1 MNSDYEDVFGLE
13 GPLARA
19 LPGYAFRPEQAAMA
33 KAVGQALARLEPL
46 IVEAGTGTGKTF
58 AYLIPALLSG
68 RSVIISTGTRT
79 LQDQLY
85 RRDVPLL
92 AKALGLPVKVA
103 LLKGRANY
111 LCRHRLELATQQGSL
126 LAGEDDVRS
135 DVRSDARS
143 DVRSDGRG
151 ESSRERVLARIAR
164 WAATTTS
171 GDLSELADLPEQSPV
186 WPDVTSTRENCL
198 GQECPQFSRCHVI
211 EARRNAQA
219 ADIVVVN
226 HHLLL
231 ADLALKDEGFGDL
244 LPGAEA
250 VLLDEAH
257 QVPDIA
263 AQFFGQVW
271 SVRQVT
277 IWMRDITAE
286 LAAAGVGA
294 PEITAGIGE
303 LEVRLEQLRASLQLR
318 PRSRAGGG
326 GESRGGESRGGGGS
340 RGAASTRYEW
350 ESLPE
355 AFLELLPE
363 LETAIGDIAS
373 RLEGLGAGAGTANC
387 ARRGAALANGLAS
400 LRELADDS
408 GLRWV
413 DATLSGLLLQFT
425 PFEIAERL
433 REYVAA
439 RPCAWVFTSAT
450 LAIAEDFS
458 HFAARIGLSEARTLR
473 IGSPFDYRDQARIF
487 LPPHMPEPQDPD
499 FAARFIAACAPLLVA
514 SGGRAFLLY
523 TSYRS
528 LNEGVRALQAR
539 FPDPPFPV
547 LVQGEAPR
555 EVLLRRFRDLGHAVL
570 LATGSFWEGV
580 DVKGEA
586 LSIVAIDKLPFA
598 SPDDPLLKARL
609 EGIRRRGGNPFFE
622 YQLPQAVLALK
633 QGVGRLIRDVDD
645 FGVIVLGD
653 PRLTTKAYG
662 RVFLEALPPSPVI
675 TDGAAAARFLTERL
689 ARLRPAMPLASR
701 AT

>member
-1 MNSDYEDVFGLE
+1 MNSDYNDVFSLE

-33 KAVGQALARLEPL
+33 KVVGHALARLEPL

-58 AYLIPALLSG
+58 AYLVPALLSG

-79 LQDQLY
+79 LQDQLF

-126 LAGEDDVRS
+126 LGGE
-135 DVRSDARS
+135 
-143 DVRSDGRG
+143 RG
-151 ESSRERVLARIAR
+151 VARVLARISR
-164 WAATTTS
+164 WAETTKS
-171 GDLSELADLPEQSPV
+171 GDLSELTDLPEQSSV
-186 WPDVTSTRENCL
+186 WPNVTSTRENCL
-198 GQECPQFSRCHVI
+198 GQECPQFARCHVF

-219 ADIVVVN
+219 AEIVVVN

-250 VLLDEAH
+250 VILDEAH

-263 AQFFGQVW
+263 AQFFGQLW
-271 SVRQVT
+271 SVRQVQ
-277 IWMRDITAE
+277 ILMRDVTAE
-286 LAAAGVGA
+286 MSAAGVRA
-294 PEITAGIGE
+294 PEISVAVIT
-303 LEVRLEQLRASLQLR
+303 VDDRLEELRATLQ
-318 PRSRAGGG
+318 
-326 GESRGGESRGGGGS
+326 RGPG
-340 RGAASTRYEW
+340 RYEW
-350 ESLPE
+350 AALPD
-355 AFLELLPE
+355 AFLDLLPE
-363 LETAIGDIAS
+363 LETAISDIAVQ
-373 RLEGLGAGAGTANC
+373 LEGLGAGAGTANC
-387 ARRGAALANGLAS
+387 SRRAATLANGLAA
-400 LRELADDS
+400 LRELSDET

-413 DATLSGLLLQFT
+413 DANPNGLLLHYT

-433 REYVAA
+433 REYVES

-450 LAIAEDFS
+450 LAIGEDFS
-458 HFAARIGLSEARTLR
+458 HFAARIGLPEARTLR

-487 LPPHMPEPQDPD
+487 LPPNMPEPQSPA
-499 FAARFIAACAPLLVA
+499 FADRFIEVCAPLLEA
-514 SGGRAFLLY
+514 CGGRAFLLY
-523 TSYRS
+523 TSYRG
-528 LNEGVRALQAR
+528 LAEGVRALNAR
-539 FPDPPFPV
+539 FPAPPFPV

-555 EVLLRRFRDLGHAVL
+555 EALLNRFRELGNAVL

-633 QGVGRLIRDVDD
+633 QGVGRLIRDFDD
-645 FGVIVLGD
+645 FGVIVIGD
-653 PRLTTKAYG
+653 PRLKTKAYG
-662 RVFLEALPPSPVI
+662 RVFLEALPPSPVV
-675 TDGAAAARFLTERL
+675 TDGAAAAAFLTERMR
-689 ARLRPAMPLASR
+689 ALRAAGAVASQ
-701 AT
+701 AG

>member
-1 MNSDYEDVFGLE
+1 MNSDYKEVFQMG
-13 GPLARA
+13 GPLART
-19 LPGYAFRPEQAAMA
+19 LPNYAYRPEQAVMA
-33 KAVGQALARLEPL
+33 KAVGAALARLEPL

-79 LQDQLY
+79 LQDQLF

-92 AKALGLPVKVA
+92 AKALGLPVKIA
-103 LLKGRANY
+103 LLKGRTNY

-126 LAGEDDVRS
+126 VAPERNVARLLAKVS
-135 DVRSDARS
+135 
-143 DVRSDGRG
+143 
-151 ESSRERVLARIAR
+151 R
-164 WAATTTS
+164 WAATTKS
-171 GDLSELADLPEQSPV
+171 GDLAELTDLPEQSPV
-186 WPDVTSTRENCL
+186 WPSISSTRENCL
-198 GQECPQFSRCHVI
+198 GQECPQFSQCHVFD
-211 EARRNAQA
+211 ARRNAQA

-250 VLLDEAH
+250 VILDEAH

-263 AQFFGQVW
+263 AQFFGQAW
-271 SVRQVT
+271 SVRQVQVLL
-277 IWMRDITAE
+277 RDITAE
-286 LAAAGVGA
+286 LAAAAIRA
-294 PEITAGIGE
+294 PAVVEAVLAVDGQLEGLRFALQRGTGRYDWAELPDAFVDALPGI
-303 LEVRLEQLRASLQLR
+303 
-318 PRSRAGGG
+318 
-326 GESRGGESRGGGGS
+326 
-340 RGAASTRYEW
+340 
-350 ESLPE
+350 
-355 AFLELLPE
+355 
-363 LETAIGDIAS
+363 ETALSELAVQ
-373 RLEGLGAGAGTANC
+373 LEGLGGGAGTSNC
-387 ARRGAALANGLAS
+387 ARRAAKVANALAQ
-400 LRELADDS
+400 LRELPDDS

-413 DATLSGLLLQFT
+413 EAGANGMTLQFT

-433 REYVAA
+433 REYVES

-450 LAIAEDFS
+450 LAIGEDFS

-473 IGSPFDYRDQARIF
+473 IDSPFDYREQARLF
-487 LPPHMPEPQDPD
+487 LPPSMPEPNDPR
-499 FAARFIAACAPLLVA
+499 FAARFIEACAPLLTA

-523 TSYRS
+523 TSYRG
-528 LNEGVRALQAR
+528 LAEGVRALQAR
-539 FPDPPFPV
+539 FPEPPFPV

-555 EVLLRRFRDLGHAVL
+555 EALLNRFRELGNAVL

-598 SPDDPLLKARL
+598 APDDPLLKARL

-633 QGVGRLIRDVDD
+633 QGVGRLIRDFDD

-653 PRLTTKAYG
+653 PRIKTKAYG
-662 RVFLEALPPSPVI
+662 RVFLESMPPSPIV
-675 TDGAAAARFLTERL
+675 DSAAAAQFLSD
-689 ARLRPAMPLASR
+689 RLRASQATMPSVSQAR
-701 AT
+701 

>member
-1 MNSDYEDVFGLE
+1 GRS
-13 GPLARA
+13 
-19 LPGYAFRPEQAAMA
+19 
-33 KAVGQALARLEPL
+33 LARLEPL

-58 AYLIPALLSG
+58 AYLVPALLSA

-79 LQDQLY
+79 LQDQLFH
-85 RRDVPLL
+85 RDIPLL
-92 AKALGLPVKVA
+92 ARALGLPVKIA

-111 LCRHRLELATQQGSL
+111 LCRHRLELATQQGAL
-126 LAGEDDVRS
+126 LGGERGV
-135 DVRSDARS
+135 ART
-143 DVRSDGRG
+143 
-151 ESSRERVLARIAR
+151 LARISR
-164 WAATTTS
+164 WAATTKA
-171 GDLSELADLPEQSPV
+171 GDLSELTDLPEQSEA
-186 WPDVTSTRENCL
+186 WPLITSTRENCL
-198 GQECPQFSRCHVI
+198 GTECPQYSRCHVF

-250 VLLDEAH
+250 VILDEAH

-271 SVRQVT
+271 SVRQVQLL
-277 IWMRDITAE
+277 MRDVTAE
-286 LAAAGVGA
+286 AAAAGVRDLTIA
-294 PEITAGIGE
+294 EAVAAVE
-303 LEVRLEQLRASLQLR
+303 ARLEELRGALQLDLRRHEWASL
-318 PRSRAGGG
+318 PDS
-326 GESRGGESRGGGGS
+326 
-340 RGAASTRYEW
+340 
-350 ESLPE
+350 
-355 AFLELLPE
+355 FLDALPE
-363 LETAIGDIAS
+363 LETALSDIATQ
-373 RLEGLGAGAGTANC
+373 LEGLGGGAGIANC
-387 ARRGAALANGLAS
+387 ARRSATLANGLAA
-400 LRELADDS
+400 LRELSEDA

-413 DATLSGLLLQFT
+413 DVNPSGLLLQYT

-433 REYVAA
+433 REYVEA

-450 LAIAEDFS
+450 LAIGEDFS
-458 HFAARIGLSEARTLR
+458 HFAARIGLPDARTVR
-473 IGSPFDYRDQARIF
+473 IDSPFDYPIQARIF
-487 LPPHMPEPQDPD
+487 LPPNMPQPQDPA
-499 FAARFIAACAPLLVA
+499 FAAKFIDACAPLLEA

-523 TSYRS
+523 TSYRG
-528 LNEGVRALQAR
+528 LAEGVRALQAR
-539 FPDPPFPV
+539 FPNPPFPV

-555 EVLLRRFRDLGHAVL
+555 EALLNRFRELGNAVL

-609 EGIRRRGGNPFFE
+609 EGIRRRGGNPFSE

-633 QGVGRLIRDVDD
+633 QGVGRLIRDFDD
-645 FGVIVLGD
+645 FGVIVIGD
-653 PRLTTKAYG
+653 PRLKTKAYG

-675 TDGAAAARFLTERL
+675 AESSVGAVFLAERL
-689 ARLRPAMPLASR
+689 AKLRPAMALKSQ

>member
-1 MNSDYEDVFGLE
+1 MISDFKDVFNFE

-19 LPGYAFRPEQAAMA
+19 LPGYAYRPEQAAMA
-33 KAVGQALARLEPL
+33 KAVGLALARLEPL

-58 AYLIPALLSG
+58 AYLVPALLSG

-92 AKALGLPVKVA
+92 ARALGLPVKIA

-126 LAGEDDVRS
+126 LGDERGV
-135 DVRSDARS
+135 ART
-143 DVRSDGRG
+143 
-151 ESSRERVLARIAR
+151 LARISR
-164 WAATTTS
+164 WAATTKA
-171 GDLSELADLPEQSPV
+171 GDLSELTDLPEQSAA
-186 WPDVTSTRENCL
+186 WPQVTSTRENCL
-198 GQECPQFSRCHVI
+198 GSECPQFADCHVF
-211 EARRNAQA
+211 EARRKAQA

-250 VLLDEAH
+250 VILDEAH

-271 SVRQVT
+271 SVRQAQLL
-277 IWMRDITAE
+277 MRDIAAE
-286 LAAAGVGA
+286 MTAAAVRA
-294 PEITAGIGE
+294 PAITAA
-303 LEVRLEQLRASLQLR
+303 VASVDASLEKL
-318 PRSRAGGG
+318 
-326 GESRGGESRGGGGS
+326 
-340 RGAASTRYEW
+340 RGALGRGPGRYEW
-350 ESLPE
+350 MNLPDS
-355 AFLELLPE
+355 FLDELPD
-363 LETAIGDIAS
+363 LETALSGIATQ
-373 RLEGLGAGAGTANC
+373 LEGLGAGAGLSNC
-387 ARRGAALANGLAS
+387 GRRAGSLADSLAALS
-400 LRELADDS
+400 ELSDDS

-413 DATLSGLLLQFT
+413 DANNNGLLLQYT

-433 REYVAA
+433 REYVES

-450 LAIAEDFS
+450 LAIGEDFS
-458 HFAARIGLSEARTLR
+458 HFAGRIGLPAARVVR
-473 IGSPFDYRDQARIF
+473 IDSPFDYRHQARIF
-487 LPPHMPEPQDPD
+487 LPPHMPQPQDPG
-499 FAARFIAACAPLLVA
+499 FAAKFIDACAPLLEA

-523 TSYRS
+523 TSYRG
-528 LNEGVRALQAR
+528 LADGVQALKAR
-539 FPDPPFPV
+539 FPNPPFPV

-555 EVLLRRFRDLGHAVL
+555 EALLNRFRELGTAVL

-633 QGVGRLIRDVDD
+633 QGVGRLIRDFDD
-645 FGVIVLGD
+645 FGVIVIGD
-653 PRLTTKAYG
+653 PRLKTKAYG
-662 RVFLEALPPSPVI
+662 QVFLEALPPSPVI
-675 TDGAAAARFLTERL
+675 VDGAVGAAFLAERL
-689 ARLRPAMPLASR
+689 AKLRPAPARASR
-701 AT
+701 VT

>member
-1 MNSDYEDVFGLE
+1 
-13 GPLARA
+13 
-19 LPGYAFRPEQAAMA
+19 LPGYAYRPEQAAMA

-58 AYLIPALLSG
+58 AYLVPALLSG

-79 LQDQLY
+79 LQDQLF

-92 AKALGLPVKVA
+92 ARALGLPVKIA

-111 LCRHRLELATQQGSL
+111 LCRHRMELATQQGSL
-126 LAGEDDVRS
+126 LGDERS
-135 DVRSDARS
+135 AT
-143 DVRSDGRG
+143 
-151 ESSRERVLARIAR
+151 RVLAKVSR
-164 WAATTTS
+164 WAATTKA
-171 GDLSELADLPEQSPV
+171 GDLSELTNLPEQSSV
-186 WPDVTSTRENCL
+186 WPQITSTRENCL
-198 GQECPQFSRCHVI
+198 GQECPQFSRCHVF

-250 VLLDEAH
+250 VILDEAH

-271 SVRQVT
+271 SVRQVQLL
-277 IWMRDITAE
+277 MRDVTAE
-286 LAAAGVGA
+286 MTAAGIRAPSIAAAVA
-294 PEITAGIGE
+294 EVDAH
-303 LEVRLEQLRASLQLR
+303 LEELRAAL
-318 PRSRAGGG
+318 PRDPG
-326 GESRGGESRGGGGS
+326 
-340 RGAASTRYEW
+340 RYEW
-350 ESLPE
+350 AGLPD
-355 AFLELLPE
+355 AFVDVLPD
-363 LETAIGDIAS
+363 LETALSDIAGQ
-373 RLEGLGAGAGTANC
+373 LDGLGAGAGTANC
-387 ARRGAALANGLAS
+387 ARRAAALANGLAS
-400 LRELADDS
+400 LRELSDDT

-413 DATLSGLLLQFT
+413 DVSPNGLLLQFT

-433 REYVAA
+433 REYVES

-450 LAIAEDFS
+450 LAIGEDFS
-458 HFAARIGLSEARTLR
+458 HFAARIGLPDARTVR
-473 IGSPFDYRDQARIF
+473 IDSPFDYPSQARVF
-487 LPPHMPEPQDPD
+487 LPPRMPEPQSPA
-499 FAARFIAACAPLLVA
+499 FAASFIDACAPLLEA

-523 TSYRS
+523 TSYRG
-528 LNEGVRALQAR
+528 LADGVRALQAR

-547 LVQGEAPR
+547 LVQGDAPR
-555 EVLLRRFRDLGHAVL
+555 EALLNRFRELGNAVL

-633 QGVGRLIRDVDD
+633 QGVGRLIRDFED
-645 FGVIVLGD
+645 FGVIVIGD
-653 PRLTTKAYG
+653 PRLKTKAYG
-662 RVFLEALPPSPVI
+662 RVFLEALPASPVI
-675 TDGAAAARFLTERL
+675 TDSAIGALFLSQRL
-689 ARLRPAMPLASR
+689 AKLRSAIPVASR

>member
-1 MNSDYEDVFGLE
+1 MNSDYKEVFGLE

-19 LPGYAFRPEQAAMA
+19 LPGYAYRPEQAAMA
-33 KAVGQALARLEPL
+33 KAVGLALARLEPL

-58 AYLIPALLSG
+58 AYLVPALLSG

-79 LQDQLY
+79 LQDQLF

-92 AKALGLPVKVA
+92 AKALGLPAKIA

-126 LAGEDDVRS
+126 LGGE
-135 DVRSDARS
+135 
-143 DVRSDGRG
+143 RG
-151 ESSRERVLARIAR
+151 VARVLARVSR
-164 WAATTTS
+164 WAAATKS
-171 GDLSELADLPEQSPV
+171 GDLSELTDLPEQSAL
-186 WPDVTSTRENCL
+186 WPSITSTRENCL
-198 GQECPQFSRCHVI
+198 GQECPQFARCHVF

-250 VLLDEAH
+250 VILDEAH

-263 AQFFGQVW
+263 AQFFGETW
-271 SVRQVT
+271 SVRQLQLLL
-277 IWMRDITAE
+277 RDIGAE
-286 LAAAGVGA
+286 LIAAGVRAPSINAAVGA
-294 PEITAGIGE
+294 
-303 LEVRLEQLRASLQLR
+303 LETLLEEMRSTLQ
-318 PRSRAGGG
+318 
-326 GESRGGESRGGGGS
+326 
-340 RGAASTRYEW
+340 RGAGRHEW
-350 ESLPE
+350 AQLPD
-355 AFLELLPE
+355 AFLDVLPE
-363 LETAIGDIAS
+363 LETAISEIAS
-373 RLEGLGAGAGTANC
+373 QLEGLGAGAGVSNC
-387 ARRGAALANGLAS
+387 ARRAATLANSLAS
-400 LRELADDS
+400 LRELSDDT

-413 DATLSGLLLQFT
+413 DANPNGLLLQYT
-425 PFEIAERL
+425 PFEVAERL
-433 REYVAA
+433 REYVES

-450 LAIAEDFS
+450 LAIGEDFS
-458 HFAARIGLSEARTLR
+458 HFATRVGLPEARTLQ
-473 IGSPFDYRDQARIF
+473 IESPFDYRDQARIF
-487 LPPHMPEPQDPD
+487 LPPQMPEPQSPA
-499 FAARFIAACAPLLVA
+499 FAARFIEACAPLLEA

-523 TSYRS
+523 TSYRA
-528 LNEGVRALQAR
+528 LAEGVRALQAR
-539 FPDPPFPV
+539 FPNPAFPV

-555 EVLLRRFRDLGHAVL
+555 EALLNRFRELGNAVL

-586 LSIVAIDKLPFA
+586 LCIVAIDKLPFA

-633 QGVGRLIRDVDD
+633 QGVGRLIRDFDD
-645 FGVIVLGD
+645 FGVIVIGD
-653 PRLTTKAYG
+653 PRLKTKAYG
-662 RVFLEALPPSPVI
+662 RVFLDALPASPVT
-675 TDGAAAARFLTERL
+675 TDGAAAAQFLAERL
-689 ARLRPAMPLASR
+689 GQVRPARALASQ